1 MPQQESLFSLHT
13 QYNSQNYTTNGAV
26 PNPVSKFN
34 SLCSQYHTFQEGGSL
49 PMIRVE
55 NILSPLQYF
64 LPTMLLQSLPSSF
77 INLFNLQSKE
87 TKIQIFQIRFSFSS
101 ISSLLNGKMNV
112 INLCVIMVYSSIVS
126 ISYGLLSLLIF
137 FDENRRGIP
146 LLTFMEKRK
155 GLQLRYPT
163 TAILVAARVVLAVSS
178 SDDRVGRGK
187 GKG

>member
-1 MPQQESLFSLHT
+1 
-13 QYNSQNYTTNGAV
+13 
-26 PNPVSKFN
+26 
-34 SLCSQYHTFQEGGSL
+34 
-49 PMIRVE
+49 
-55 NILSPLQYF
+55 
-64 LPTMLLQSLPSSF
+64 
-77 INLFNLQSKE
+77 
-87 TKIQIFQIRFSFSS
+87 
-101 ISSLLNGKMNV
+101 MNV
-112 INLCVIMVYSSIVS
+112 INLCVVMVYSSIVS
-126 ISYGLLSLLIF
+126 IPYGLLSLLIF